1 MGQFNNRI
9 FGSNI
14 HPKVKNKLKAKQIL
28 ASTAHEP
35 NQSIQST
42 IEKEGTPFTKLNPLG
57 EEETDLGMTAE
68 EAIGNRNFTSA
79 DGKGS
84 VLDLS
89 SRTPWT
95 RMWTA
100 VQLFYYE
107 EGGEIR
113 SITSTPETVF
123 VNPFNSGDVR
133 ESYSEGYAPML
144 NPGGKYKFT
153 KNQIKNELQIPME
166 SRVYELGNHIF
177 NNETDK
183 QDPTAPIFNTTGNTI
198 SEYGLNSSDYLK
210 TEMQTNEFL
219 KPPAGITSITSTTD
233 GTLGAIKRTTINFV
247 VHNFHDYE
255 NIYMKYF
262 LRPGALVVL
271 DFGWDTS
278 LIYNPQDE
286 IIKQQ
291 IPLTEALFGDNG
303 YIVESKGDLEVVV
316 GNVTDYS
323 SKVRAD
329 GGFDCS
335 VQITSANDAIID
347 KELSDRNKL
356 KDKFTAGIG
365 PLIINRAAT
374 FLGESFLRNDWG
386 SSPDNLQES
395 REYANTFA
403 SDIYGGDSNVVNISD
418 ISSLSGVYWQNLD
431 EENKT
436 ISDGDT
442 NIYVSWG
449 FFEEEIL
456 NKELALQRGELYD
469 FGARFDSSKTFVR
482 YENNLINRQKMV
494 GIMSGDKT
502 NLKFLYPS
510 LWNETFFTKN
520 ADRYGYT
527 LPTRPEVTTFSN
539 SNLDE
544 LSSVYENVPYAGTT
558 GKSNTDFDKDANRIP
573 LRELFINLS
582 VIKEAFK
589 SENNVNDAVKQILD
603 VINEDSYD
611 VFNLKLAAGNRD
623 YSTLSIVD
631 DNKNSIRDDGGD
643 SLLQNMFV
651 FSPHSPNSIVKSMDL
666 SYVTPKG
673 GHQSMLA
680 IQNTDVNIPLFTNSK
695 FEDSNQSLRQILAE
709 ANAGLGIRYL
719 PELKNDFTDKEM
731 WSYET
736 EVDTKKPDK
745 TFLERNPEDRSL
757 IQSYKSLL
765 NSSQKHSLDS
775 GSLAEGSDDLGNWEL
790 DISGKSYS
798 DYKPEDKINSINPD
812 VIYAANLNEY
822 FGFKAKKNYLEL
834 KTPTPLPIE
843 LTLTTYGIS
852 SLMPGDIF
860 TVDYLP
866 KHYRESVYFQVMQI
880 NHEINNQTW
889 NTTLQTVMRIQP
901 NKKQE
906 ILYKTPRKIR
916 LSPSFFS
923 DNVSPRCVEL
933 FYDFDLYYEAGT
945 QEVLVFTAKGM
956 IKGGYREIAYRIDK
970 EAFRWDDEGNFSNGI
985 LDAMDES
992 GWGIQNDKGAKIENI
1007 VPNETYYVVAFLGGG
1022 LVYKA
1027 EDFKNPKDIIDNI
1040 TKNINIMKTG
1050 VNYDRQFRRN

>member
-1 MGQFNNRI
+1 MGQFNNRV

-42 IEKEGTPFTKLNPLG
+42 IQKEGTPFTKLNPLG
-57 EEETDLGMTAE
+57 EEEPHLGMTAE

-100 VQLFYYE
+100 VQMFYYE
-107 EGGEIR
+107 KGGERKFITETEEYNVGYVTADNIR
-113 SITSTPETVF
+113 KVTTGRRSVDKEV
-123 VNPFNSGDVR
+123 V
-133 ESYSEGYAPML
+133 
-144 NPGGKYKFT
+144 
-153 KNQIKNELQIPME
+153 KNELQIPME
-166 SRVYELGNHIF
+166 SRVYEIGNHIF

-183 QDPTAPIFNTTGNTI
+183 QDPTAAIFNQG
-198 SEYGLNSSDYLK
+198 SRFGELSSTQLAGDPSQFLK

-233 GTLGAIKRTTINFV
+233 GPLGAIKRTTINFV

-303 YIVESKGDLEVVV
+303 YVVESKGDLEVIV

-323 SKVRAD
+323 SKVRVD

-335 VQITSANDAIID
+335 IQITSANDAIID

-365 PLIINRAAT
+365 PLIINRAAA

-431 EENKT
+431 EESKT

-482 YENNLINRQKMV
+482 YETNLINRQKMV
-494 GIMSGDKT
+494 GIVKGQTTD
-502 NLKFLYPS
+502 LKFLYPEK
-510 LWNETFFTKN
+510 WNKTFFTSN
-520 ADRYGYT
+520 AKKYGYT
-527 LPTRPEVTTFSN
+527 LPIRPEEDSTPEINDTFYGSQIDLGYETGEVGGGGVT
-539 SNLDE
+539 
-544 LSSVYENVPYAGTT
+544 
-558 GKSNTDFDKDANRIP
+558 DKDKKAKRIP
-573 LRELFINLS
+573 LREIFINLS
-582 VIKEAFK
+582 VVSDAFK
-589 SENNVNDAVKQILD
+589 SNNDVNDAIKQILD

-623 YSTLSIVD
+623 YSTLSVID

-651 FSPHSPNSIVKSMDL
+651 FNPHSPNTIVKSMDL

-719 PELKNDFTDKEM
+719 PELRNDFTDKEM
-731 WSYET
+731 WSYVT
-736 EVDTKKPDK
+736 EVDTKKSDK
-745 TFLERNPEDRSL
+745 AFLEQNPEDDSL

-765 NSSQKHSLDS
+765 NASQRDSLDS
-775 GSLAEGSDDLGNWEL
+775 GSLAEGADDLGNYEL
-790 DISGKSYS
+790 DISGKSYG
-798 DYKPEDKINSINPD
+798 DYKPEDEINSIDPN
-812 VIYAANLNEY
+812 VIYAADLNEY
-822 FGFKAKKNYLEL
+822 FGFKSKKNYLEL

-843 LTLTTYGIS
+843 LTLTIYGVS

-860 TVDYLP
+860 TIDYLP
-866 KHYRESVYFQVMQI
+866 RHYKESVYFQVMQI
-880 NHEINNQTW
+880 NHEVNNQTW
-889 NTTLQTVMRIQP
+889 STTLQTSMRIQP

-923 DNVSPRCVEL
+923 DNVSPRLVEL
-933 FYDFDLYYEAGT
+933 FSDFDLYYEAGT
-945 QEVLVFTAKGM
+945 QEVLVFTAKGK
-956 IKGGYREIAYRIDK
+956 IKGGYRKIDYGFDK

-992 GWGIQNDKGAKIENI
+992 GWVIKNDKGAKIENI
-1007 VPNETYYVVAFLGGG
+1007 VQDETYYVVAFLGGG
-1022 LVYKA
+1022 LVYKS

-1040 TKNINIMKTG
+1040 TKKIYTMKVG
-1050 VNYDRQFRRN
+1050 VSGWRAQSVE

>member
-14 HPKVKNKLKAKQIL
+14 HPKVKNKLRAKQIL

-35 NQSIQST
+35 NHSIQSI
-42 IEKEGTPFTKLNPLG
+42 IEKEGTPFTKLNELG
-57 EEETDLGMTAE
+57 EEEPDLGMTAE

-84 VLDLS
+84 ILDLS

-107 EGGEIR
+107 LGGEIKTIKTGETKTIR
-113 SITSTPETVF
+113 DMDNLVAVSRTQGAVYDTKDVEITK
-123 VNPFNSGDVR
+123 D
-133 ESYSEGYAPML
+133 M
-144 NPGGKYKFT
+144 
-153 KNQIKNELQIPME
+153 IKNDFQIPME

-183 QDPTAPIFNTTGNTI
+183 QNPMSSIFNTTDNTI
-198 SEYGLNSSDYLK
+198 SKYNLNSSDYLK

-233 GTLGAIKRTTINFV
+233 GPLGAIKRTTINFV

-278 LIYNPQDE
+278 LIYNPQEE

-291 IPLTEALFGDNG
+291 IPMTEALFGDNG
-303 YIVESKGDLEVVV
+303 YVVESKGDLEVIV
-316 GNVTDYS
+316 GNVTDYN
-323 SKVRAD
+323 SKVRVD

-335 VQITSANDAIID
+335 IQITSANDAIID

-356 KDKFTAGIG
+356 KDRFTSGIG

-386 SSPDNLQES
+386 SSPSNLQES

-403 SDIYGGDSNVVNISD
+403 SDIYGGKSNTIDISD
-418 ISSLSGVYWQNLD
+418 VSLLSGVYWQNLNEGD
-431 EENKT
+431 KT
-436 ISDGDT
+436 ITSGDN

-482 YENNLINRQKMV
+482 YENNLRNRQKIV

-502 NLKFLYPS
+502 NLKFLYPPNWS
-510 LWNETFFTKN
+510 KTFFTKN
-520 ADRYGYT
+520 EKNYGYT
-527 LPTRPEVTTFSN
+527 LPKRPEEFDTSDFEIGGQSIDLFEEGGESYMDEQFDVVT
-539 SNLDE
+539 LDK
-544 LSSVYENVPYAGTT
+544 NA
-558 GKSNTDFDKDANRIP
+558 KRIP

-582 VIKEAFK
+582 VIKDAFK
-589 SENNVNDAVKQILD
+589 SENNVNDSIKKILN

-611 VFNLKLAAGNRD
+611 VFNLKLAAGSRD

-643 SLLQNMFV
+643 RLLQNMFV

-695 FEDSNQSLRQILAE
+695 FEESNQSLRQILAE
-709 ANAGLGIRYL
+709 ANAGIGIRYL
-719 PELKNDFTDKEM
+719 PELKNDFTDKEV
-731 WSYET
+731 WSFVT
-736 EVDTKKPDK
+736 EGDTKKPDK
-745 TFLERNPEDRSL
+745 TFLERNPEDEGL

-765 NSSQKHSLDS
+765 NSSQRSSLDG
-775 GSLAEGSDDLGNWEL
+775 GSLAEGADDLGNFEL
-790 DISGKSYS
+790 DVSGKSYG
-798 DYKPEDKINSINPD
+798 DYKPEDEINSIDPD

-822 FGFKAKKNYLEL
+822 FGFQSKKNYIEK

-843 LTLTTYGIS
+843 LTLTIYGIS

-866 KHYRESVYFQVMQI
+866 RNYKRSVYFQIMKV
-880 NHEINNQTW
+880 NHEVNNQTW
-889 NTTLQTVMRIQP
+889 STTLETAMRIQP

-906 ILYKTPRKIR
+906 ILYKTAKKIR

-923 DNVSPRCVEL
+923 DNVSPRCIEL

-945 QEVLVFTAKGM
+945 QEVLVFTAKGL
-956 IKGGYREIAYRIDK
+956 IKGGQRSRLGESIRGKSD
-970 EAFRWDDEGNFSNGI
+970 AFKWDDEGNFPTEDI
-985 LDAMDES
+985 IDAIGKWDSELLE
-992 GWGIQNDKGAKIENI
+992 GATVDKIE
-1007 VPNETYYVVAFLGGG
+1007 PGKTYYIVSFLRGGF
-1022 LVYKA
+1022 VYES
-1027 EDFKNPKDIIDNI
+1027 EDFKNPMDIV
-1040 TKNINIMKTG
+1040 MKISEKVQILKRSAYVKG
-1050 VNYDRQFRRN
+1050 L